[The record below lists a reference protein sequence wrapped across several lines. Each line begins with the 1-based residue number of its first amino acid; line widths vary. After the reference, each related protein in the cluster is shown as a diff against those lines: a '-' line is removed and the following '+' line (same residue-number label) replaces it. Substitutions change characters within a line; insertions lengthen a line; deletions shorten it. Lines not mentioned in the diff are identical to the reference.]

1 MVRVYVSSTYTDMM
15 LEKNV
20 LVTEVYP
27 RLKELC
33 RERYGLEFQGIIHIC
48 RPHWGMLHHDGGGS
62 NILRMDFMNGSSSVV
77 DMRWGVRDES
87 TDDHATAAICL
98 EEIRQ
103 CQATSVGPS
112 FVYFAGQKY
121 GYRPLPSVIGCEVSY

>member
-1 MVRVYVSSTYTDMM
+1 
-15 LEKNV
+15 
-20 LVTEVYP
+20 
-27 RLKELC
+27 
-33 RERYGLEFQGIIHIC
+33 
-48 RPHWGMLHHDGGGS
+48 
-62 NILRMDFMNGSSSVV
+62 MDFMNGSSSVV

>member
-1 MVRVYVSSTYTDMM
+1 MV
-15 LEKNV
+15 
-20 LVTEVYP
+20 P
-27 RLKELC
+27 
-33 RERYGLEFQGIIHIC
+33 
-48 RPHWGMLHHDGGGS
+48 PH
-62 NILRMDFMNGSSSVV
+62 SSVV

-121 GYRPLPSVIGCEVSY
+121 GYRPLPSVIGCEVIMDMDLFLLRLKYELCYFLVRNRSSKRSCGRCRISARTIPCFWSGTRWTPTRSLQS

>member
-1 MVRVYVSSTYTDMM
+1 M
-15 LEKNV
+15 E
-20 LVTEVYP
+20 
-27 RLKELC
+27 
-33 RERYGLEFQGIIHIC
+33 
-48 RPHWGMLHHDGGGS
+48 
-62 NILRMDFMNGSSSVV
+62 FMNGPSSSVV

-121 GYRPLPSVIGCEVSY
+121 GYRPLPSVIGCEASIMDAFRNRLNVVRT

>member
-1 MVRVYVSSTYTDMM
+1 MRTAY
-15 LEKNV
+15 
-20 LVTEVYP
+20 
-27 RLKELC
+27 
-33 RERYGLEFQGIIHIC
+33 
-48 RPHWGMLHHDGGGS
+48 
-62 NILRMDFMNGSSSVV
+62 MNGLSSVV

-121 GYRPLPSVIGCEVSY
+121 GYRPLPSVIGCEVIMDMDLFLLRLKYELCYFLVRNRSSRRSCGRCRISARTIPCFWSGTRRTPTRSLQS